1 VLPAERDP
9 RSVPPLTVSPVVVA
23 LPRDVAPAERDPRSV
38 PPWTVNPV
46 VVALAAVVAP
56 KVVPLIVPPV
66 MATELAACPAIV
78 PRSLMR
84 DIPIEE
90 EATKV
95 FPSELE
101 TMMLFPEKAF
111 VKESDPRLA
120 PPVTVRDVE
129 VPAPKERDPRDV
141 PP

>member
-1 VLPAERDP
+1 
-9 RSVPPLTVSPVVVA
+9 
-23 LPRDVAPAERDPRSV
+23 
-38 PPWTVNPV
+38 
-46 VVALAAVVAP
+46 
-56 KVVPLIVPPV
+56 
-66 MATELAACPAIV
+66 
-78 PRSLMR
+78 LMR

-101 TMMLFPEKAF
+101 TMTLFPEKAL